1 MTLFLN
7 HFKEIIKVFSY
18 ILLLAQWGVRLQ
30 GWGIRVF
37 HAHSW
42 GQRPRPCAGLSGAGD
57 LCLVLGR
64 EPGRWL

>member
-7 HFKEIIKVFSY
+7 HFKEIIKIFSY

-42 GQRPRPCAGLSGAGD
+42 GQRPRPRAGHLGAGG